1 MVKKFITRN
10 EIKDR
15 RMGLSPE
22 LVSSLS
28 GRIADRLFAT
38 KWYQEASTVCLYLSI
53 KKEVD
58 TMPVIQR
65 AWADGKRVAA
75 PRVDGKDME
84 FYFFSSLEE
93 LCEGAFH
100 ILEPCG
106 GELCDTSAP
115 GMLLLMPGVAFDE
128 QCNRIGYGG
137 GYYDRYLETHKIS
150 RTAALAYECQIVKE
164 LEAMEFDK
172 KPEMIITEQR
182 EIYSSSCCV

>member
-15 RMGLSPE
+15 RMGLSAE
-22 LVSSLS
+22 TVSSLS
-28 GRIADRLFAT
+28 GRIAERLFAT
-38 KWYQEASTVCLYLSI
+38 KWYQEASVVCLYLSI

-58 TMPVIQR
+58 TMPVIER

-75 PRVDGKDME
+75 PRVDGEKME

-93 LCEGAFH
+93 LLAGAFH

-106 GELCDTSAP
+106 SERCDTTAP
-115 GMLLLMPGVAFDE
+115 GVLLLMPGVAFDE
-128 QCNRIGYGG
+128 QCSRIGYGG
-137 GYYDRYLETHKIS
+137 GYYDRYLAEHEIS

-164 LEAMEFDK
+164 LAAMEFDK

-182 EIYSSSCCV
+182 EIYCPPC